1 VPLAQRIG
9 FHPSTGRA
17 PSTPV
22 RSLQWREGML
32 QPLGIS
38 AEAEAVYVALGPLPS
53 ASVSEL
59 ARVTSLTPEK
69 VAETLEQLRSLGL
82 ATDSSRGNWRA
93 LPLLDV
99 VNQLKAQRWSEIELA
114 SVAAE
119 SLEGHLLAAG
129 ASQADEIKTLVGR
142 QTIVAA
148 HRELM
153 DSARREICFFD
164 KPPYAQVRSTITE
177 EALSTEPEWQALERN
192 VILRC
197 VYDPGF
203 DTDRLAELSLFA
215 KKGEQ
220 SRTSPVPMKLIIID
234 GHTALI
240 PSMRSYA
247 PGHELRASIVRNALL
262 VEALQWLFEAV
273 WEAAVP
279 IQTTIKGES
288 DPRRQ
293 MLISLL
299 MTGSTDSA
307 IANTLNI
314 NVRSV
319 RRWISE
325 LMDELGVTT
334 RLQLGAALVRSDGI
348 RGEQSVSADIH
359 SLPQPS
365 HGDQLA
371 TVTNIPKPR
380 PRS

>member
-1 VPLAQRIG
+1 
-9 FHPSTGRA
+9 
-17 PSTPV
+17 
-22 RSLQWREGML
+22 
-32 QPLGIS
+32 
-38 AEAEAVYVALGPLPS
+38 VA
-53 ASVSEL
+53 EL
-59 ARVTSLTPEK
+59 ARLTSLTPEQ
-69 VAETLEQLRSLGL
+69 VAENLEELRQLGL

-99 VNQLKAQRWSEIELA
+99 VNQLKAQRLSEIELA

-119 SLEGHLLAAG
+119 SLESHLLAAG
-129 ASQADEIKTLVGR
+129 ATQEHDIKTLVGR
-142 QTIVAA
+142 DAIVAA

-164 KPPYAQVRSTITE
+164 KPPYAQVRSVITE
-177 EALSTEPEWQALERN
+177 EALSIEPEWRALERN
-192 VILRC
+192 VALRC

-215 KKGEQ
+215 NKGEQ

-234 GHTALI
+234 SHTALI

-247 PGHELRASIVRNALL
+247 PGHDLRASIVRHALL

-273 WEAAVP
+273 WDAAVP
-279 IQTTIKGES
+279 IMTSVNSET

-293 MLISLL
+293 MLISML

-325 LMDELGVTT
+325 LMDELGVST
-334 RLQLGAALVRSDGI
+334 RLQLGAALVRSDGL
-348 RGEQSVSADIH
+348 RGDRARAGHVAS
-359 SLPQPS
+359 SL
-365 HGDQLA
+365 
-371 TVTNIPKPR
+371 
-380 PRS
+380 

>member
-1 VPLAQRIG
+1 
-9 FHPSTGRA
+9 
-17 PSTPV
+17 
-22 RSLQWREGML
+22 ML

-53 ASVSEL
+53 ASVADL
-59 ARVTSLTPEK
+59 GRLTSLTPEQ
-69 VAETLEQLRSLGL
+69 VAETLEELRKLGL
-82 ATDSSRGNWRA
+82 ATDSARGNWRA

-99 VNQLKAQRWSEIELA
+99 VNQLKAQRLSEIELA

-119 SLEGHLLAAG
+119 SLESHLLAAG
-129 ASQADEIKTLVGR
+129 ATQEHDIKTLVGR
-142 QTIVAA
+142 EAIVAA

-164 KPPYAQVRSTITE
+164 KPPYAQVRSVITE
-177 EALSTEPEWQALERN
+177 EALSIEPEWRALERN
-192 VILRC
+192 VVLRC

-220 SRTSPVPMKLIIID
+220 SRTSPVPMKLIIVD
-234 GHTALI
+234 SHTALI

-247 PGHELRASIVRNALL
+247 PGHELRASIVRHTLL
-262 VEALQWLFEAV
+262 IEALQWLFEAV
-273 WEAAVP
+273 WDAAVP
-279 IQTTIKGES
+279 IMTSLNSES

-293 MLISLL
+293 MLISML

-325 LMDELGVTT
+325 LMDELGVET
-334 RLQLGAALVRSDGI
+334 RLQLGAALVRSDGL
-348 RGEQSVSADIH
+348 RGDRARAGYASS
-359 SLPQPS
+359 SF
-365 HGDQLA
+365 
-371 TVTNIPKPR
+371 
-380 PRS
+380 

>member
-1 VPLAQRIG
+1 
-9 FHPSTGRA
+9 
-17 PSTPV
+17 
-22 RSLQWREGML
+22 ML

-38 AEAEAVYVALGPLPS
+38 AEAEAVYVALGPMRS
-53 ASVSEL
+53 ASAAEL
-59 ARVTSLTPEK
+59 ARLTSLTPEM
-69 VAETLEQLRSLGL
+69 VAENLEELRRLGL

-99 VNQLKAQRWSEIELA
+99 VNQLKAQRLSEIELA

-119 SLEGHLLAAG
+119 SLESHLLAAG
-129 ASQADEIKTLVGR
+129 ATQEHDIKTLVGR
-142 QTIVAA
+142 EAIVAA

-164 KPPYAQVRSTITE
+164 KPPYAQVRSVITE
-177 EALSTEPEWQALERN
+177 EALSIEPEWRALERN

-220 SRTSPVPMKLIIID
+220 SRTSPVPMKLIIVD
-234 GHTALI
+234 SHTALI

-247 PGHELRASIVRNALL
+247 PGHELRASIVRHTLL
-262 VEALQWLFEAV
+262 IEALQWLFEAV
-273 WEAAVP
+273 WDAAVP
-279 IQTTIKGES
+279 IMTSLNSES

-293 MLISLL
+293 MLISML

-325 LMDELGVTT
+325 LMDELGVET
-334 RLQLGAALVRSDGI
+334 RLQLGAALVRSDGL
-348 RGEQSVSADIH
+348 RGDRARAGYASS
-359 SLPQPS
+359 SF
-365 HGDQLA
+365 
-371 TVTNIPKPR
+371 
-380 PRS
+380 

>member
-1 VPLAQRIG
+1 
-9 FHPSTGRA
+9 
-17 PSTPV
+17 
-22 RSLQWREGML
+22 ML

-53 ASVSEL
+53 ASVAEL
-59 ARVTSLTPEK
+59 ARLTMQSPEC
-69 VAETLEQLRSLGL
+69 VLQNLEELKKLGL
-82 ATDSSRGNWRA
+82 ATDSPPGRWHS

-99 VNQLKAQRWSEIELA
+99 VNQLKAQRLSEIELA
-114 SVAAE
+114 SAAAE
-119 SLEGHLLAAG
+119 SLEGHFLAAG
-129 ASQADEIKTLVGR
+129 NAHTDDVESLVGR
-142 QTIVAA
+142 ESIVEA

-177 EALSTEPEWQALERN
+177 EALSVEPEWQALERN

-203 DTDRLAELSLFA
+203 DSERLTELSLFA
-215 KKGEQ
+215 AKGEQ
-220 SRTSPVPMKLIIID
+220 SRTAPVPMKLIIVD
-234 GHTALI
+234 SHTALI
-240 PSMRSYA
+240 PSMRSYK

-273 WEAAVP
+273 WDAAVP
-279 IQTTIKGES
+279 IMTSINS
-288 DPRRQ
+288 DNDPRRQ
-293 MLISLL
+293 MLISML

-325 LMDELGVTT
+325 LMDEMGVST
-334 RLQLGAALVRSDGI
+334 RLQLGAALVRSDGL
-348 RGEQSVSADIH
+348 RGE
-359 SLPQPS
+359 SLLGFDRD
-365 HGDQLA
+365 HLA
-371 TVTNIPKPR
+371 TPLR
-380 PRS
+380 RRRA

>member
-1 VPLAQRIG
+1 
-9 FHPSTGRA
+9 
-17 PSTPV
+17 
-22 RSLQWREGML
+22 ML

-38 AEAEAVYVALGPLPS
+38 PEAEAVYVALGPLPS
-53 ASVSEL
+53 ASVAEL
-59 ARVTSLTPEK
+59 TRLTSLTPEK
-69 VAETLEQLRSLGL
+69 VAETLEQLRMFGL
-82 ATDSSRGNWRA
+82 ATEPSRGNWRA

-99 VNQLKAQRWSEIELA
+99 VNQLKAQRLSEIELA

-119 SLEGHLLAAG
+119 SLESHLLAAG
-129 ASQADEIKTLVGR
+129 TTQTYEIRTLVG
-142 QTIVAA
+142 QQNIVAA

-164 KPPYAQVRSTITE
+164 KPPYAQARSTITE
-177 EALSTEPEWQALERN
+177 DALSIEPEWQALERN

-215 KKGEQ
+215 RKGEQ

-273 WEAAVP
+273 WESAVP
-279 IQTTIKGES
+279 IQTTVKGSDS

-325 LMDELGVTT
+325 LMDALGVTT
-334 RLQLGAALVRSDGI
+334 RLQLGAALIRSDGL
-348 RGEQSVSADIH
+348 RARSALGDGH
-359 SLPQPS
+359 PLPQPTN
-365 HGDQLA
+365 GDQLPTTA
-371 TVTNIPKPR
+371 NTQSHARGPK
-380 PRS
+380 

>member
-1 VPLAQRIG
+1 
-9 FHPSTGRA
+9 
-17 PSTPV
+17 
-22 RSLQWREGML
+22 ML

-38 AEAEAVYVALGPLPS
+38 AEAEAVYVALGPLPA
-53 ASVSEL
+53 ASVVDL
-59 ARVTSLTPEK
+59 ARLTSLTPEK
-69 VAETLEQLRSLGL
+69 VAETLEDLRRLGL

-99 VNQLKAQRWSEIELA
+99 VNQLKAQRLSEIELA

-119 SLEGHLLAAG
+119 SLESHLLAAG
-129 ASQADEIKTLVGR
+129 ATQADEIKTLVGQ

-164 KPPYAQVRSTITE
+164 KPPYAQARSTITE
-177 EALSTEPEWQALERN
+177 EALSVEPEWQALERN

-203 DTDRLAELSLFA
+203 DTDRLAELGLFA

-220 SRTSPVPMKLIIID
+220 SRTSPVPMKLIIVD

-279 IQTTIKGES
+279 IQTTIKGDS

-334 RLQLGAALVRSDGI
+334 RLQLGAALVRSDGFRSERSLAADGQLPPPATNGDLLRI
-348 RGEQSVSADIH
+348 ATNTQSHARG
-359 SLPQPS
+359 
-365 HGDQLA
+365 
-371 TVTNIPKPR
+371 PK
-380 PRS
+380 

>member
-1 VPLAQRIG
+1 
-9 FHPSTGRA
+9 
-17 PSTPV
+17 
-22 RSLQWREGML
+22 ML

-53 ASVSEL
+53 ASVTDL
-59 ARVTSLTPEK
+59 ALLTSSTLEC
-69 VAETLEQLRSLGL
+69 VAETLEELRRLGL
-82 ATDSSRGNWRA
+82 ATDSSLGHWRA

-99 VNQLKAQRWSEIELA
+99 VNQLKAQRLSEIELA

-119 SLEGHLLAAG
+119 SLESHLLAAG
-129 ASQADEIKTLVGR
+129 TNQGDGVKSLVGR
-142 QTIVAA
+142 ESIVAA

-164 KPPYAQVRSTITE
+164 KPPYAQARANITE
-177 EALSTEPEWQALERN
+177 EALSIEPEWQALERN

-197 VYDPGF
+197 VYHPGF
-203 DTDRLAELSLFA
+203 DTDRLAELGLFA

-234 GHTALI
+234 SHIALI

-247 PGHELRASIVRNALL
+247 PGHELSASIVTHALL

-279 IQTTIKGES
+279 IVSTFRGDAA

-307 IANTLNI
+307 IANALNI

-319 RRWISE
+319 RRWISD
-325 LMDELGVTT
+325 LMDELGVAT
-334 RLQLGAALVRSDGI
+334 RLQLGAALVRSDGL
-348 RGEQSVSADIH
+348 RGVPSARINGEH
-359 SLPQPS
+359 PYVAAANK
-365 HGDQLA
+365 HA
-371 TVTNIPKPR
+371 KPR

>member
-1 VPLAQRIG
+1 
-9 FHPSTGRA
+9 
-17 PSTPV
+17 
-22 RSLQWREGML
+22 ML

-38 AEAEAVYVALGPLPS
+38 AEAEAVYVALGPLPA
-53 ASVSEL
+53 ASVVDL
-59 ARVTSLTPEK
+59 ARLTSLTPEK
-69 VAETLEQLRSLGL
+69 VAENLEELRKLGL

-99 VNQLKAQRWSEIELA
+99 VNQLKAQRLSEIELA

-119 SLEGHLLAAG
+119 SLESHLLAAG
-129 ASQADEIKTLVGR
+129 ATQADEIKTLVG
-142 QTIVAA
+142 QPTIVAA

-164 KPPYAQVRSTITE
+164 KPPYAQARPTITE
-177 EALSTEPEWQALERN
+177 EALSIEPEWQALERN
-192 VILRC
+192 VALRC

-234 GHTALI
+234 AHTALI

-247 PGHELRASIVRNALL
+247 PGHELRASIVRHTLL

-279 IQTTIKGES
+279 IQTTLKGEN

-334 RLQLGAALVRSDGI
+334 RLQLGAALVRSDAV
-348 RGEQSVSADIH
+348 RGEHSVLTDGHA
-359 SLPQPS
+359 LPRLTN
-365 HGDQLA
+365 GDQISTA
-371 TVTNIPKPR
+371 VNTQSHARGPK
-380 PRS
+380 

>member
-1 VPLAQRIG
+1 
-9 FHPSTGRA
+9 
-17 PSTPV
+17 
-22 RSLQWREGML
+22 ML

-53 ASVSEL
+53 ASVAEL
-59 ARVTSLTPEK
+59 ARLTSSTPEC
-69 VAETLEQLRSLGL
+69 VAETLEELRKLGL
-82 ATDSSRGNWRA
+82 ATDSSLGHWHA

-99 VNQLKAQRWSEIELA
+99 INQLKAQRLSEIELA

-119 SLEGHLLAAG
+119 SLESRLLAAG
-129 ASQADEIKTLVGR
+129 INQADGVKSLVGR
-142 QTIVAA
+142 ESIVAA

-153 DSARREICFFD
+153 DSARREVCFFD
-164 KPPYAQVRSTITE
+164 KPPYAQVRSNITE
-177 EALSTEPEWQALERN
+177 EALSIEPEWQALERN

-197 VYDPGF
+197 VYHPGF
-203 DTDRLAELSLFA
+203 DADRLAELSLFA

-234 GHTALI
+234 SHVALI

-247 PGHELRASIVRNALL
+247 PGHELSASVVTHAPL

-279 IQTTIKGES
+279 IVSTFRGEP

-319 RRWISE
+319 RRWISD

-334 RLQLGAALVRSDGI
+334 RLQLGAALVRSDGL
-348 RGEQSVSADIH
+348 RGDRPMSADRDH
-359 SLPQPS
+359 FPQPAS
-365 HGDQLA
+365 
-371 TVTNIPKPR
+371 
-380 PRS
+380 

>member
-1 VPLAQRIG
+1 
-9 FHPSTGRA
+9 
-17 PSTPV
+17 
-22 RSLQWREGML
+22 ML

-53 ASVSEL
+53 ASVADL
-59 ARVTSLTPEK
+59 GRLTSLTPEQ
-69 VAETLEQLRSLGL
+69 VAETLEELRKLGL
-82 ATDSSRGNWRA
+82 ATDSARGNWRA

-99 VNQLKAQRWSEIELA
+99 VNQLKAQRLSEIELA

-119 SLEGHLLAAG
+119 SLESHLLAAG
-129 ASQADEIKTLVGR
+129 ATQEHDIKTLVGR
-142 QTIVAA
+142 EAIVAA

-164 KPPYAQVRSTITE
+164 KPPYAQVRSVITE
-177 EALSTEPEWQALERN
+177 EALSIEPEWRALERN

-220 SRTSPVPMKLIIID
+220 SRTSPVPMKLIIVD
-234 GHTALI
+234 SLTARI

-247 PGHELRASIVRNALL
+247 PGHELRASIVRHTLL
-262 VEALQWLFEAV
+262 IEALQWLFEAV
-273 WEAAVP
+273 WDAAVP
-279 IQTTIKGES
+279 IMTSLNSES

-293 MLISLL
+293 MLISML

-325 LMDELGVTT
+325 LMDELGVET
-334 RLQLGAALVRSDGI
+334 RLQLGAALVRSDGL
-348 RGEQSVSADIH
+348 RGDRARAGYASS
-359 SLPQPS
+359 SF
-365 HGDQLA
+365 
-371 TVTNIPKPR
+371 
-380 PRS
+380 

>member
-1 VPLAQRIG
+1 
-9 FHPSTGRA
+9 
-17 PSTPV
+17 
-22 RSLQWREGML
+22 ML

-53 ASVSEL
+53 ASVAEL
-59 ARVTSLTPEK
+59 AHLTSSTPER
-69 VAETLEQLRSLGL
+69 VAEALEGLSRLGL
-82 ATDSSRGNWRA
+82 ATDLSRGNWRA

-99 VNQLKAQRWSEIELA
+99 VNHLKAQRLSEIELA

-119 SLEGHLLAAG
+119 SLESHFLAAG
-129 ASQADEIKTLVGR
+129 ATEADDIKTLVGR
-142 QTIVAA
+142 PNIVGA

-153 DSARREICFFD
+153 DSARREICAFD
-164 KPPYAQVRSTITE
+164 KPPYAQIRSTITE
-177 EALSTEPEWQALERN
+177 EALSIEPEWQALERN

-203 DTDRLAELSLFA
+203 DTERLAELSLFA

-220 SRTSPVPMKLIIID
+220 SRTAPVPMKLIIID
-234 GHTALI
+234 SHTALI

-247 PGHELRASIVRNALL
+247 PGQELRASIVRHALL

-273 WEAAVP
+273 WDAAVP
-279 IQTTIKGES
+279 ILTTFKGDS

-293 MLISLL
+293 MLMSLL

-325 LMDELGVTT
+325 LMDELGVST
-334 RLQLGAALVRSDGI
+334 RLQLGAALVRQNGLRADQ
-348 RGEQSVSADIH
+348 RSADRDH
-359 SLPQPS
+359 SSLIA
-365 HGDQLA
+365 GA
-371 TVTNIPKPR
+371 E
-380 PRS
+380 